1 VAAGQLFRAIGMDS
15 VADAPPMTEEE
26 LAAYQRV
33 GRAWVATESPGVA
46 IAYILVDLLG
56 VWAHIEQVTVH
67 PDQGRRGIGSTLITH
82 VERWAAG
89 TNLRGLSLTTFTSV
103 PWNAP
108 YYERLGFRQ
117 LPRTEWTNEHV
128 EVVRREK
135 QHGLDAWPRTVMVRE
150 VRASRPG
157 LNSSVPEGTQG
168 SRRDGTV
175 TRRRTLWAEEAS
187 TQRLSGA
194 VMAA

>member
-1 VAAGQLFRAIGMDS
+1 MMIRPAEPEDLQRMQDIEVAAGQLFHAIGMDS

-33 GRAWVATESPGVA
+33 GRAWTATESSGVA
-46 IAYILVDLLG
+46 IAYILVDVLG
-56 VWAHIEQVTVH
+56 AWAHIEQVTVH
-67 PDQGRRGIGSTLITH
+67 PEHSHRGIGSTLMAH

-89 TNLRGLSLTTFTSV
+89 TKLRGLSLTTFTGV

-117 LPRTEWTNEHV
+117 LPETEWTSEHG

-150 VRASRPG
+150 IRA
-157 LNSSVPEGTQG
+157 
-168 SRRDGTV
+168 
-175 TRRRTLWAEEAS
+175 AAS
-187 TQRLSGA
+187 N
-194 VMAA
+194 